1 VALRDGIDALRHL
14 ESHRTDVV
22 VLDLGLPRLGGRDVA
37 REMRAH
43 DDTRHIPI
51 IVVTAADTP
60 IGLEADYASV
70 LRKPIEPEAL
80 AAVVA
85 HSVKRRR

>member
-1 VALRDGIDALRHL
+1 
-14 ESHRTDVV
+14 
-22 VLDLGLPRLGGRDVA
+22 
-37 REMRAH
+37 MRAH

-60 IGLEADYASV
+60 IGQEDYSSV
-70 LRKPIEPEAL
+70 LRKPIEPETL

-85 HSVKRRR
+85 HSLKRHR